1 MEVAL
6 ISGKERR
13 EQDREQGREGKREEG
28 EEKEREKKSNYTHI
42 MQMCTLVSL
51 LLLSQMTIS
60 LLTQDVIDP
69 LMSDSISSIQ
79 RNNHSTMTCVCVC
92 VCVCAWSHL
101 LSPIR
106 SFLGERF
113 DLLVG
118 RTSSTPTVH
127 TYVHIKHVSI
137 LCIRNQKNTQ
147 NVQLK

>member
-1 MEVAL
+1 M
-6 ISGKERR
+6 ISGKGKR

-28 EEKEREKKSNYTHI
+28 EERERERKSNYTHI
-42 MQMCTLVSL
+42 MLMCTRISL

-79 RNNHSTMTCVCVC
+79 RNNHSTMTSVC

-127 TYVHIKHVSI
+127 THVHINTCQYYANI
-137 LCIRNQKNTQ
+137 IKNTR
-147 NVQLK
+147 KCTA